1 MLKFETLTDEKVSMS
16 SSFMRTLFLVTL
28 AMVLVCTTSKAQD
41 SETPKFEAG
50 VQFTVLNVNQPTP
63 VFNCCVILFPDHSNS
78 YWTSGIGGRLTYN
91 FNKFLAAE
99 ATVNYFP
106 DSRIDPVFF
115 RALPEGKI
123 YQGQFG
129 VKAGKRFDRVG
140 IFAKARPGFVGFT
153 EANQLVNSTPPITFT
168 SFRVEKETY
177 FSMDVGG
184 VVEFY
189 PSRNTVIR
197 IDAGDTIIRYGTFR
211 TAGFIQSQPVLER
224 GPQTRHNFQLV
235 TGFGLRF

>member
-1 MLKFETLTDEKVSMS
+1 MF
-16 SSFMRTLFLVTL
+16 SFARTLFLITL
-28 AMVLVCTTSKAQD
+28 AIALICVTSKAQD
-41 SETPKFEAG
+41 SEVPKFEAG
-50 VQFTVLNVNQPTP
+50 VQFTLLTVNQPAPALCCFITP
-63 VFNCCVILFPDHSNS
+63 SDDSNS
-78 YWTSGIGGRLTYN
+78 YWKSGIGGRLTYN
-91 FNKFLAAE
+91 FNKFLAAD

-106 DSRIDPVFF
+106 ESRVDPFLF
-115 RALPEGKI
+115 RLRPEGKI

-129 VKAGKRFDRVG
+129 VKAGKRSDRVG

-153 EANQLVNSTPPITFT
+153 EVSQLADSSQPITFT
-168 SFRVEKETY
+168 SFRVEKQTY

-211 TAGFIQSQPVLER
+211 TFGFSFTQPVIER
-224 GPQTRHNFQLV
+224 APETRHNFQLI
-235 TGFGLRF
+235 TGFGFRF